1 MSLTVG
7 GALAVTGA
15 VNELTD
21 GDVTP
26 LELNIVRACSLFAV
40 GISIAAIV
48 EVDHI
53 LVDTASA
60 ITILFSL
67 FLSYQKYQL
76 KYFGTIKSSS
86 SKLELE
92 AQELKEANDNL
103 AETMKNLDSAVKKS
117 KKLEKELKTIAKT
130 SDVTSLVRL
139 TKEQKRIAQEIKKNL
154 QAKVLQ
160 DVLGIVLQSDRNND
174 MKLGAKEVQILCFR
188 IGQIEGV
195 DVNEDKLRQQVQ
207 DQPISKVMD
216 VLRDVVLNEDDDDHG
231 FFQAFS
237 AQKIAQYI
245 HYDLI
250 VRKASSSKKCENGS
264 CNIFTGRALI
274 ESSSYQSLL
283 YVLINIMAIF
293 MVYHSGCR
301 GKNVT
306 DRPFS

>member
-1 MSLTVG
+1 MSLAVG
-7 GALAVTGA
+7 GAIAVTGA

-26 LELNIVRACSLFAV
+26 LELNIVRACSLLAV

-60 ITILFSL
+60 VTILFSL

-76 KYFGTIKSSS
+76 KYFGTIKSSQN
-86 SKLELE
+86 KLEHE

-103 AETMKNLDSAVKKS
+103 AETMKNLDSAVHKT
-117 KKLEKELKTIAKT
+117 KKLEKELKKISNS

-195 DVNEDKLRQQVQ
+195 DVNENKLRQQVQ

-231 FFQAFS
+231 FFKLS
-237 AQKIAQYI
+237 L
-245 HYDLI
+245 H
-250 VRKASSSKKCENGS
+250 KK
-264 CNIFTGRALI
+264 
-274 ESSSYQSLL
+274 
-283 YVLINIMAIF
+283 
-293 MVYHSGCR
+293 
-301 GKNVT
+301 
-306 DRPFS
+306 

>member
-1 MSLTVG
+1 MSLAAAG

-231 FFQAFS
+231 FFKLS
-237 AQKIAQYI
+237 L
-245 HYDLI
+245 H
-250 VRKASSSKKCENGS
+250 KK
-264 CNIFTGRALI
+264 
-274 ESSSYQSLL
+274 
-283 YVLINIMAIF
+283 
-293 MVYHSGCR
+293 
-301 GKNVT
+301 
-306 DRPFS
+306 